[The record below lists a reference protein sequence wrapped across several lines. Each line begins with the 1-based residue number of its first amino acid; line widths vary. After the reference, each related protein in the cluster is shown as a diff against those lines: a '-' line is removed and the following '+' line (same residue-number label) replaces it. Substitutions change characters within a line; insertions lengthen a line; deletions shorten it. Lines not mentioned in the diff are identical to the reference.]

1 MQLSKIEQEVIATL
15 HDLPLT
21 EQKSVLEF
29 SLFLKQKIQ
38 SSTHEHGFAK
48 ALKDFL
54 ERSAL
59 DPVDIDT
66 SIFDS
71 YRKDVRERDI
81 DL

>member
-1 MQLSKIEQEVIATL
+1 MQLSKIEQEVIETL

-29 SLFLKQKIQ
+29 SLFLKQRIQ
-38 SSTHEHGFAK
+38 NSKPEHGFTK
-48 ALKDFL
+48 ALREFL

-66 SIFDS
+66 AIFDS